1 MARLSRLKSGLSA
14 RCLAAATALVA
25 AACGGARVAPAT
37 PAPPPSPPALIALLP
52 DPDTGVTGK
61 IRVSNEFGALM
72 VDTPR
77 AATNVTAHAA
87 PGPLK
92 TISED
97 EVTRL
102 FGLALQA
109 LPPAPKHFTLY
120 FKFESDTLTDE
131 SARKIPEVLDAVKR
145 LAVPEVVVIGHT
157 DTMGEAKANVTL
169 GMKRA
174 TAVQKVLESAG
185 IDPGLI
191 QVASHGEADLLIKTK
206 DNTPEPRNR
215 RVEISV
221 R

>member
-1 MARLSRLKSGLSA
+1 MLASG
-14 RCLAAATALVA
+14 
-25 AACGGARVAPAT
+25 CGGKRVSPGAPVTAS
-37 PAPPPSPPALIALLP
+37 PPPTTIALLP

-61 IRVSNEFGALM
+61 IRISNEFGALM
-72 VDTPR
+72 VETPR
-77 AATNVTAHAA
+77 AATTVTAHAA

-92 TISED
+92 TMSED

-102 FGLALQA
+102 FGAALGA

-131 SARKIPEVLDAVKR
+131 SSAKIPEVLEAVKR

-157 DTMGEAKANVTL
+157 DTMGDRKTNVAL
-169 GMKRA
+169 GLKRA
-174 TAVQKVLESAG
+174 MAVRNVLAAAG
-185 IDPGLI
+185 IAPALI
-191 QVASHGEADLLIKTK
+191 QVASHGKADLLIKTK

-215 RVEISV
+215 RVEVSV